1 MIQISSLLWKGSVVG
16 LLAVVLGVFFLW
28 PGSTPGIKEFPQ
40 AEYDFIIIGAG
51 TAGSVVARRLVEGTN
66 YSVLIIEAGSE
77 PPWISS
83 IPLLSPSL
91 QMTSVDWGYKTVSQ
105 ARAMWG
111 LNDQQ
116 AAWPRGKVL
125 GGSSSIYYLIHTWG
139 AKQDFNHWEK
149 KNGCKDWSFQNV
161 LPFFQ
166 RSEEFTSQRKH
177 TGHRGYKGPLHVSE
191 FDASLSPVAKGFLES
206 ARDAGLD
213 IGDLNGELELGAMPC
228 QSNIHQGKRWTA
240 FQAYLKPVL
249 GLPNLDVVIETVA
262 TRLIFEG
269 KRAIAVK
276 TLKIPTADVQHI
288 RARKE
293 IILSLGT
300 IGSPHLLLLSGIGP
314 QKDLQSLKIP
324 VVASIPAV
332 GQGLVDHLNVPMY
345 FHLSKPVS
353 ITTSKVRS
361 LGQMWNYFVKGKGV
375 LAESGIEALLRAP
388 MSQSSLDPALFL
400 MLFNLGSVNADIFAK
415 IANFKD
421 DTFRTSFPDNHN
433 DSKEGFIILASC
445 LHARSKGEIY
455 LTSSD
460 PSVAPVIDPHYLE
473 EDYDVK
479 CTIQAMKLAARLA
492 KAEPFRR
499 LGVKLHLPDYSECS
513 QYNQTMRDLRYLEC
527 WVRTGGITGY
537 HPMSTCRMGTD
548 NNPDSVVDSKLRVRG
563 VKGLRIVDG
572 SVFPSQTS
580 GPPHAAIIMVAER
593 AVEFIKEAAAV
604 DI

>member
-361 LGQMWNYFVKGKGV
+361 LGQMWNYFVKGK
-375 LAESGIEALLRAP
+375 
-388 MSQSSLDPALFL
+388 
-400 MLFNLGSVNADIFAK
+400 
-415 IANFKD
+415 
-421 DTFRTSFPDNHN
+421 
-433 DSKEGFIILASC
+433 
-445 LHARSKGEIY
+445 
-455 LTSSD
+455 
-460 PSVAPVIDPHYLE
+460 
-473 EDYDVK
+473 
-479 CTIQAMKLAARLA
+479 AMKLAARLA